1 MIRTLAEANAALLP
15 FVPLVGQLTHKDTT
29 LLRIKPLMRLLGN
42 PEDRLTV
49 VHIAGTSGKTSTSYY
64 MAALLRASGKKV
76 GLTVSPH
83 IDSVAER
90 VQINAE
96 PLDQKTFCKLLD
108 EFLEIVNTTD
118 NKPSYFELLYAFALW
133 VFDIQNVDYAVVETG
148 MGGLHDA
155 TNVTTRPDKVCII
168 TDIGFDHTHLLGKTL
183 AEITHQKIGIVHPG
197 NQVFMYNQAEEIM
210 EVAQK
215 WINDHHATLHTV
227 DEPQVVSLEMPD
239 YQKRNWW
246 LAYCAYEYL
255 QKRDKLKHLTSQTLD
270 KTQHIT
276 IPARMDIVHIN
287 GKKIVMDGAHNSQK
301 MEVFV
306 QSFKKL
312 FPDTKPTILVS
323 VKAGKQYQ
331 EIVPQLARLG
341 SRIIT
346 TTFKTTQD
354 LPVVSMDSSVLAKA
368 LIDAGA
374 NNVGSISDS
383 HDAFRALLDDDNT
396 LCLITGSFY
405 LISQIRNTEHIA

>member
-1 MIRTLAEANAALLP
+1 
-15 FVPLVGQLTHKDTT
+15 
-29 LLRIKPLMRLLGN
+29 
-42 PEDRLTV
+42 
-49 VHIAGTSGKTSTSYY
+49 
-64 MAALLRASGKKV
+64 
-76 GLTVSPH
+76 
-83 IDSVAER
+83 
-90 VQINAE
+90 
-96 PLDQKTFCKLLD
+96 
-108 EFLEIVNTTD
+108 
-118 NKPSYFELLYAFALW
+118 
-133 VFDIQNVDYAVVETG
+133 
-148 MGGLHDA
+148 
-155 TNVTTRPDKVCII
+155 
-168 TDIGFDHTHLLGKTL
+168 
-183 AEITHQKIGIVHPG
+183 
-197 NQVFMYNQAEEIM
+197 
-210 EVAQK
+210 
-215 WINDHHATLHTV
+215 
-227 DEPQVVSLEMPD
+227 
-239 YQKRNWW
+239 
-246 LAYCAYEYL
+246 
-255 QKRDKLKHLTSQTLD
+255 
-270 KTQHIT
+270 
-276 IPARMDIVHIN
+276 MDIVHIN